1 MILKCDIEAEGVIKQ
16 LCDIG
21 LKAGGLANLQPIL
34 ALMRNI
40 SVLAPLVE
48 RVPCQPTQPPGG
60 EIPPAGDGD
69 PIKYII
75 KE

>member
-1 MILKCDIEAEGVIKQ
+1 MILKCDIEAESVIKQ

-34 ALMRNI
+34 ALMRSI
-40 SVLAPLVE
+40 SVLPPLV
-48 RVPCQPTQPPGG
+48 GG
-60 EIPPAGDGD
+60 ETPPTNEDD